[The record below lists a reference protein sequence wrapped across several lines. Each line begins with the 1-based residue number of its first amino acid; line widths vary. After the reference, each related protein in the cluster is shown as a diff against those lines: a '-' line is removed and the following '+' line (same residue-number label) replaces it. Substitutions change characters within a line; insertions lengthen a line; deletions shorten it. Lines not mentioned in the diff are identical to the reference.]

1 MGEVPEGFEGS
12 ESLRPFFDRLA
23 RSARDGTPVH
33 VLQFGD
39 SHTASDDWVDS
50 MRQIY
55 QEKFGFGGPGFALA
69 GHPYKGYR
77 RFDIHGENSPG
88 WITQGT
94 VGHQVDGLDG
104 LSGVS
109 LTALRPGETVSLTT
123 AGEHLELYYLRYP
136 GAGQF
141 SVEVDGVPTQTL
153 DTAGDIATG
162 FYTVQPSPGT
172 HTYTVRTLS
181 SRPVRLFGWVSEN
194 TSGLTWETLGINGAQ
209 ARMMLHWDEPLWKEQ
224 IQRRDPALVIL
235 AYGTNEAL
243 YPLWTAGDYRK
254 ELQGVVERFRK
265 AVPNAALLLVG
276 PPDCGRTP
284 FPHLRDVIQI
294 QREVAQQSGV
304 AFWNWQVH
312 MDSTGGRVMWV
323 RAGLSQLDYT
333 HLTGDG
339 YKMLGKMLADEID
352 AQYRHYLNQPPDIAL
367 SGVLR

>member
-1 MGEVPEGFEGS
+1 LGEAADGFEGVD
-12 ESLRPFFDRLA
+12 SLKPFFDRLA
-23 RSARDGTPVH
+23 RAARDSSPVH
-33 VLQFGD
+33 ILQFGD

-55 QEKFGFGGPGFALA
+55 QEKYGYGGPGFAMA
-69 GHPYKGYR
+69 GHPFKGYR
-77 RFDIHGENSPG
+77 RFDVHGESSYG

-109 LTALRPGETVSLTT
+109 LTALRPGETVAVTT
-123 AGEHLELYYLRYP
+123 AGERLELYYMRYP

-141 SVEVDGVPTQTL
+141 TSEADGVQVQTI
-153 DTAGDIATG
+153 DTAGEIATG
-162 FYTVQPSPGT
+162 FYALHPSPGT

-181 SRPVRLFGWVSEN
+181 SQPVRLFGWVSEN
-194 TSGLTWETLGINGAQ
+194 SSGVTWETLGINGAQ

-243 YPLWTAGDYRK
+243 YPLWTAADYRK
-254 ELQGVVERFRK
+254 DLLTVVDRFRK

-284 FPHLRDVIQI
+284 FPHLREVIQI
-294 QREVAQQSGV
+294 QREVAQQTGA
-304 AFWNWQVH
+304 AFWNWQAH
-312 MDSTGGRVMWV
+312 MDSTGGRAMWV

-339 YKMLGKMLADEID
+339 YKMLGKMLVDEID
-352 AQYRHYLNQPPDIAL
+352 AQYQRYKTQPPVLAL
-367 SGVLR
+367 SGAPR